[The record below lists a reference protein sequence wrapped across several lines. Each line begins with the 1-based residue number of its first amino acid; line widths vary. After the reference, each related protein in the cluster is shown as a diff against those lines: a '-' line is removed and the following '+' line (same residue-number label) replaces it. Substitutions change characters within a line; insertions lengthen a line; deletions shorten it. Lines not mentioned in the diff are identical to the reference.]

1 MYFTKVPAC
10 EGPMQI
16 IQHRSL
22 VTRPQGKDELLSFKC
37 TKHSGTLEGH

>member
-1 MYFTKVPAC
+1 
-10 EGPMQI
+10 MQI

-37 TKHSGTLEGH
+37 TKHSGRLEGH